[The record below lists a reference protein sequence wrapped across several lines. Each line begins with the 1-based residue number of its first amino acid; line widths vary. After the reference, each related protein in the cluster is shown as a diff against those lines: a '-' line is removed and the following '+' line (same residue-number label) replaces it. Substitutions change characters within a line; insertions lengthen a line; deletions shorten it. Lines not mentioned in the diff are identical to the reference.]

1 MRQRESR
8 RLLHGVLFA
17 DDALFGGVHR
27 GKPGRGSEN
36 RAPFVAAVA
45 LDGAGNPQYVRFDAI
60 DDRTGETLAAWPTP
74 TGTTGPRVRS
84 ARPATLAVSLKP
96 TSLVGNKKAFL
107 FQPMVR

>member
-60 DDRTGETLAAWPTP
+60 DDRTGETLAA
-74 TGTTGPRVRS
+74 
-84 ARPATLAVSLKP
+84 
-96 TSLVGNKKAFL
+96 
-107 FQPMVR
+107 